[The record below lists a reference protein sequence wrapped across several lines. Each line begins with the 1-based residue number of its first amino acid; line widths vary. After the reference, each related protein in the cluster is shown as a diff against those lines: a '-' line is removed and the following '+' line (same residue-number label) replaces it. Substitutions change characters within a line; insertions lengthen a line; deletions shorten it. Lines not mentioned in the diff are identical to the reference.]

1 MRDTAGA
8 YFVCGKAGNMNINR
22 KISKYNFNKG
32 SVSRI
37 KYIVIHYVGAL
48 GGAEDNCRYYGG
60 GNRNASAHYFVGFNG
75 EVWQCVEDANIAW
88 HCGASSYKHAECRN
102 ANSIGIEMCVRKKNT
117 KSMGATDKD
126 WYFEDATVEAAAE
139 LTRYLMN
146 KYGVP
151 ASHVI
156 RHYDVTGKICPNPYV
171 YNTSAHTWD
180 EFKRKI
186 SGQAETPQGGNEKTI
201 WNFLTG
207 KGLNAYAVAG
217 IMGNLYAESGLM
229 PNNLQ
234 NTYNNK
240 LGKTDAE
247 YTAAVDNGSYGNF
260 VKDSAGY
267 GLAQWTYHTRKAAL
281 LEYAKAAGKSIGDL
295 ETQLGFLM
303 KELTEGYKATL
314 SVLKSA
320 KTVTAASNAV
330 LTQFERPA
338 DQSDTVKT
346 KRAGYGQKY
355 YNQYA
360 AGAVSNKKNGGT
372 SNMNV
377 SEVRK
382 NFAAKAAA
390 HMGAREGTAAHKAI
404 IDRYN
409 EHKPLAQGYKVTY
422 TDAWCATFASEIA
435 IEAGYTDIIPTECS
449 CNRQIKL
456 WQQMGRWCENDA
468 KVPEPGD
475 YIYYDWDDNGVGDC
489 TGSAEHVGIVES
501 CNGNTIT
508 VIEGNKSNAVGR
520 RTLEVNG
527 RYIRGY
533 GVPDFAKKA
542 TSSEPAK
549 PAAPAQPAQGT
560 AGEVYTVQR
569 GDTLSGIAAKYGT
582 TYQKLASYNGIANPN
597 VISVGQ
603 KIKIPGSG
611 VRTYTV
617 KAGDSLW
624 AIAANQLG
632 DGSRYNE
639 IKTMNGLTSNT
650 IYAGQTLKLPA

>member
-1 MRDTAGA
+1 MGLI
-8 YFVCGKAGNMNINR
+8 GKTT
-22 KISKYNFNKG
+22 
-32 SVSRI
+32 
-37 KYIVIHYVGAL
+37 
-48 GGAEDNCRYYGG
+48 E
-60 GNRNASAHYFVGFNG
+60 
-75 EVWQCVEDANIAW
+75 
-88 HCGASSYKHAECRN
+88 
-102 ANSIGIEMCVRKKNT
+102 
-117 KSMGATDKD
+117 
-126 WYFEDATVEAAAE
+126 
-139 LTRYLMN
+139 
-146 KYGVP
+146 
-151 ASHVI
+151 
-156 RHYDVTGKICPNPYV
+156 
-171 YNTSAHTWD
+171 
-180 EFKRKI
+180 
-186 SGQAETPQGGNEKTI
+186 EKI
-201 WNFLTG
+201 WNFLKS
-207 KGLNAYAVAG
+207 KGLSDCGAAG
-217 IMGNLYAESGLM
+217 LMGNLYAESGLN
-229 PNNLQ
+229 PQNLQ
-234 NTYNNK
+234 NSYEKK
-240 LGKTDAE
+240 LGHTDAS
-247 YTAAVDNGSYGNF
+247 YTAAVDNGNYKNF
-260 VKDSAGY
+260 ARDAAGY
-267 GLAQWTYHTRKAAL
+267 GLAQWTYYTRKAAL

-295 ETQLGFLM
+295 EMQLGFLM

-314 SVLKSA
+314 AVLKTA
-320 KTVTAASNAV
+320 GTVLAASNAV

-346 KRAGYGQKY
+346 KRAEYGQKY
-355 YNQYA
+355 IDKY
-360 AGAVSNKKNGGT
+360 VRDTESNKKNGGT

-382 NFAAKAAA
+382 NFVAKAAA
-390 HMGAREGTAAHKAI
+390 HMGAREGTAAHHAI

-468 KVPEPGD
+468 KTPEPGD
-475 YIYYDWDDNGVGDC
+475 FIYYDWDDNGVGDC
-489 TGSAEHVGIVES
+489 TGTTEHVGIVES
-501 CNGNTIT
+501 VNGNSFT

-520 RTLEVNG
+520 RTMQVNG

-549 PAAPAQPAQGT
+549 PATPAQPASGE
-560 AGEVYTVQR
+560 EVYTVQR

-639 IKTMNGLTSNT
+639 IKTMNGLSSNT

>member
-1 MRDTAGA
+1 MGLI
-8 YFVCGKAGNMNINR
+8 GKTTPE
-22 KISKYNFNKG
+22 KIWDFLKSKG
-32 SVSRI
+32 LSS
-37 KYIVIHYVGAL
+37 
-48 GGAEDNCRYYGG
+48 
-60 GNRNASAHYFVGFNG
+60 
-75 EVWQCVEDANIAW
+75 
-88 HCGASSYKHAECRN
+88 CGAA
-102 ANSIGIEMCVRKKNT
+102 
-117 KSMGATDKD
+117 
-126 WYFEDATVEAAAE
+126 
-139 LTRYLMN
+139 
-146 KYGVP
+146 
-151 ASHVI
+151 
-156 RHYDVTGKICPNPYV
+156 
-171 YNTSAHTWD
+171 
-180 EFKRKI
+180 
-186 SGQAETPQGGNEKTI
+186 
-201 WNFLTG
+201 
-207 KGLNAYAVAG
+207 GL
-217 IMGNLYAESGLM
+217 MGNLYAESGLN
-229 PNNLQ
+229 PQNLQ
-234 NTYNNK
+234 NSYEKK
-240 LGKTDAE
+240 LGHTDAS

-260 VKDSAGY
+260 ARDGAGY

-320 KTVTAASNAV
+320 QTVIAASNAV

-355 YNQYA
+355 YDQYA

-382 NFAAKAAA
+382 KFAARAAA
-390 HMGAREGTAAHKAI
+390 YVGVKEGTAAHHAI
-404 IDRYN
+404 IDAYN
-409 EHKPLAQGYKVTY
+409 NHKPLAQGYKVTY
-422 TDAWCATFASEIA
+422 RDAWCATF
-435 IEAGYTDIIPTECS
+435 
-449 CNRQIKL
+449 
-456 WQQMGRWCENDA
+456 
-468 KVPEPGD
+468 GD
-475 YIYYDWDDNGVGDC
+475 YIYYDWDDNGAGDC
-489 TGSAEHVGIVES
+489 TGSSDHVGVVES
-501 CNGNTIT
+501 CDGNTIT
-508 VIEGNKSNAVGR
+508 VVEGNKSNAVER

-533 GVPDFAKKA
+533 GVPDFSKKA
-542 TSSEPAK
+542 TSEPAK
-549 PAAPAQPAQGT
+549 PAAPAKPAQGT
-560 AGEVYTVQR
+560 AGEQVYTVQR

-617 KAGDSLW
+617 KSGDSLW
-624 AIAANQLG
+624 AIAAKQLG